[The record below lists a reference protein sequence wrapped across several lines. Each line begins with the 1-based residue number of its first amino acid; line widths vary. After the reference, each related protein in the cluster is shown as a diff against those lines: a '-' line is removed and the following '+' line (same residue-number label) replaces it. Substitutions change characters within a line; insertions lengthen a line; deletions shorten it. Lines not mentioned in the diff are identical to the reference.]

1 MNFQVPIQLEIEDK
15 FVQAIIDLD
24 TGFIG
29 FTEKV
34 DDQEIEY
41 YYGESPVEFKKALLK
56 RLEPLFG
63 ERITTNFKI
72 SSKNETMKFISKYL
86 REKADNIR

>member
-1 MNFQVPIQLEIEDK
+1 MIFQVPIELEIEDK

-34 DDQEIEY
+34 DGEEIEY
-41 YYGESPVEFKKALLK
+41 YYGENPVEFKKALMK

-63 ERITTNFKI
+63 ERNLVNFKV
-72 SSKNETMKFISKYL
+72 SGKSEHMKFVNKYL
-86 REKADNIR
+86 KENSKCR